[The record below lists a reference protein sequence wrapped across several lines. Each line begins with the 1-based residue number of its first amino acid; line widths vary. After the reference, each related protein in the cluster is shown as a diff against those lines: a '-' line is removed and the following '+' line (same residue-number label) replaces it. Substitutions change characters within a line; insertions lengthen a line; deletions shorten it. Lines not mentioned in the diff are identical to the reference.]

1 MEVIIG
7 VGCRWRHE
15 GLVDLHG
22 KVVDAEVAVEADLED
37 EGVEDG
43 VVHGGDVEM
52 EHLEMEALEKG
63 DDPDGRGAPRERARS
78 TLAPEILASTSAMG
92 ELQQAASSA
101 TSCSCCLFS
110 SLGEMEDELPAL
122 LPAAAV
128 GEQEVM
134 RERGLG
140 VGLGLPPPEADI
152 DAGEI
157 RCACG
162 CCLRFFWASSDCS
175 SVCSSLMKSM
185 APPMIDAWSPCMHA
199 PYYYIFVYHF
209 HFHFH

>member
-63 DDPDGRGAPRERARS
+63 DDPDGRGAPRERAKKHVGAGDPS
-78 TLAPEILASTSAMG
+78 LHVGHGGVAAGG
-92 ELQQAASSA
+92 ELCYQLQ
-101 TSCSCCLFS
+101 
-110 SLGEMEDELPAL
+110 L
-122 LPAAAV
+122 L
-128 GEQEVM
+128 
-134 RERGLG
+134 L
-140 VGLGLPPPEADI
+140 
-152 DAGEI
+152 
-157 RCACG
+157 
-162 CCLRFFWASSDCS
+162 
-175 SVCSSLMKSM
+175 
-185 APPMIDAWSPCMHA
+185 
-199 PYYYIFVYHF
+199 IFVLGGDGG
-209 HFHFH
+209 